1 MSKPAK
7 ATDMIARMQAK
18 AMQDECLAI
27 IKDKYAPWQP
37 GEWEEM
43 LAIANANRAE
53 ARECFAYLA
62 GQIRSKSA
70 T

>member
-7 ATDMIARMQAK
+7 ATELIARMQAK
-18 AMQDECLAI
+18 AMQDEFLAT
-27 IKDKYAPWQP
+27 IKAKYAPWQP

-43 LAIANANRAE
+43 LAIANTNRAE

-62 GQIRSKSA
+62 KQIREA
-70 T
+70 A

>member
-7 ATDMIARMQAK
+7 ATDLIARMQAK

-27 IKDKYAPWQP
+27 IKDKYAPWEP

-43 LAIANANRAE
+43 LAIANKDRAE
-53 ARECFAYLA
+53 ARKTFAFLA
-62 GQIRSKSA
+62 GKA
-70 T
+70 AA

>member
-7 ATDMIARMQAK
+7 ATELIARMQAK

-27 IKDKYAPWQP
+27 IKSKYAPWQP

-43 LAIANANRAE
+43 LAIANTDRAE
-53 ARECFAYLA
+53 ARKAFAFLA
-62 GQIRSKSA
+62 GRSA
-70 T
+70 A